1 MVEMSVF
8 GLALDEESQMPILIL
23 KDASDTHVLPIWI
36 GAMEAMAI
44 SMAINK
50 VAMPRPMTHDLV
62 LNVMQALG
70 GKLDHVE
77 ILSIEKGTYYA
88 SLVVT
93 AGDVTTRIDS
103 RPSDSIA
110 LALKAGVPIMASK
123 SMLEQALSQ
132 QKGEYQAVIEGE
144 DAKQWTEILA
154 KYNLDDIKYKM

>member
-62 LNVMQALG
+62 LNVMKALG

-93 AGDVTTRIDS
+93 TKDTTTRIDS

-123 SMLEQALSQ
+123 TMLEQALSH

>member
-1 MVEMSVF
+1 
-8 GLALDEESQMPILIL
+8 MPILIL

>member
-1 MVEMSVF
+1 MVEMTVF

-23 KDASDTHVLPIWI
+23 KDESETYVLPIWI

-50 VAMPRPMTHDLV
+50 VSIPRPMTHDLL
-62 LNVMQALG
+62 LNVMAEMD

-77 ILSIEKGTYYA
+77 IVSIDKGTYYA
-88 SLVVT
+88 ALVVDT
-93 AGDVTTRIDS
+93 ADGAKRVDS

-110 LALKAGVPIMASK
+110 LALKSKVPIMASTT
-123 SMLEQALSQ
+123 MLEQTFSQ

-154 KYNLDDIKYKM
+154 KYNLDEIKYKM

>member
-1 MVEMSVF
+1 
-8 GLALDEESQMPILIL
+8 MPILIL
-23 KDASDTHVLPIWI
+23 KDATDTHVLPIWI

-50 VAMPRPMTHDLV
+50 VTMPRPMTHDLV
-62 LNVMQALG
+62 LNVMNALG

-93 AGDVTTRIDS
+93 KGDAVTRIDS

-110 LALKAGVPIMASK
+110 LALKADVPIMASK
-123 SMLEQALSQ
+123 TMLEQALSQ

-144 DAKQWTEILA
+144 DAKQWTEMLA